1 MSISN
6 WFTQDDFEKIFPY
19 AAASSVYTDDLK
31 PFWTYSAFIE
41 AVNWMNS
48 HSDKRFHGFCTE
60 SRDQKI
66 NRLELAAF
74 LANTHQETGD
84 PSLLIPYPWWPVTV
98 KKTGPEY
105 GPAGGLLAIIEGT
118 CAAIVP
124 HPVKDKLPG
133 NYDLVANNILL
144 TKTARDMIGLDSQYT
159 LTASISKLQT
169 VNQPGFGLGTG
180 VAAFQPGLV
189 AVSDDG
195 TLYGDNPRGSDA
207 STVKGTSSLIQSTTD
222 RRYASGGVYSQY
234 GGRGAIQL
242 SYNYNYST
250 CSLELFGDYR
260 LARYPNLIITTDRT
274 FFNGK
279 SEIFGFP
286 GPQPNGNNKLPLE
299 ILRTTPPAR
308 MMAWITAICFWM
320 LPRSNRPISC
330 HQCMLEPTKYGITG
344 VNLIVNND
352 SGCKP
357 GWAYKK
363 VEYYKRI
370 CSILGIDWDKTIIC
384 PPNSELVKK

>member
-1 MSISN
+1 MSIES
-6 WFTQDDFEKIFPY
+6 WFTEDDFEKVFPY
-19 AAASSVYTDDLK
+19 SAASAVYTDDLK
-31 PFWTYSAFIE
+31 PFWTYSSFIE
-41 AVNWMNS
+41 AIKWMNA
-48 HSDKRFHGFCTE
+48 HQDKRFHGFCTE
-60 SRDQKI
+60 SRDQNI

-84 PSLLIPYPWWPVTV
+84 PSLNIPYPWWPVTV

-105 GPAGGLLAIIEGT
+105 GPAGGLLCIIEGA
-118 CAAIVP
+118 CAAVVP
-124 HPVKDKLPG
+124 HPVKDKLSG
-133 NYDLVANNILL
+133 EYDLVARNIRL
-144 TKTARDMIGLDSQYT
+144 TKTARDMIGLDHQYD
-159 LTASISKLQT
+159 LTATVSKLRT

-180 VAAFQPGLV
+180 TAAFQPGLV

-195 TLYGDNPRGSDA
+195 TLYGDNPQGSDA
-207 STVKGTSSLIQSTTD
+207 LTVKPSNTITNTKD
-222 RRYASGGVYSQY
+222 RAYASGGVYSQY

-274 FFNGK
+274 FLNGK
-279 SEIFGFP
+279 PEIFGFP
-286 GPQPNGNNKLPLE
+286 GTQPNGNNKLPLN

-320 LPRSNRPISC
+320 LPRSGRSISC
-330 HQCMLEPTKYGITG
+330 HQCMLEPTRYGITC

-357 GWAYKK
+357 GWAYNK

-370 CSILGIDWDKTIIC
+370 CSILGISHDKTIVC
-384 PPNSELVKK
+384 PPNVELVKK